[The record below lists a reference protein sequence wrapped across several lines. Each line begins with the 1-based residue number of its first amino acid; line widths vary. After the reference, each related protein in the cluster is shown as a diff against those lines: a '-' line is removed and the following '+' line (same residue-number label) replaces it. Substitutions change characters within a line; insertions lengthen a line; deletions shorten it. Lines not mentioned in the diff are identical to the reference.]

1 MNVFF
6 SHSSGILPFLANF
19 GIGKSEDNFNV
30 TNILAENEARK
41 YRISRLDPMNS
52 NIVFVLFACK
62 NDTNNQ
68 TSYKLRAFH
77 NENLR
82 ISSNWSH
89 VPQPIA
95 NSMRLSLISVRG
107 FRLVFLAEMF
117 VISNN

>member
-52 NIVFVLFACK
+52 NIVFVLFAFK

-68 TSYKLRAFH
+68 TSADCK
-77 NENLR
+77 
-82 ISSNWSH
+82 
-89 VPQPIA
+89 IA
-95 NSMRLSLISVRG
+95 NSMKLSLISVRG

>member
-68 TSYKLRAFH
+68 TSYTMRAFH
-77 NENLR
+77 NENLIKLEPCATTDCKLDEIKSYLGSR
-82 ISSNWSH
+82 ISTCVSSRD
-89 VPQPIA
+89 VCD
-95 NSMRLSLISVRG
+95 LK
-107 FRLVFLAEMF
+107 
-117 VISNN
+117 